1 MILLLLSLS
10 ASAGEPLPWEGVRL
24 HLSLD
29 DAPMQFRHRSDPV
42 PSAQEVTSLNET
54 LLGHLSERGV
64 KASVFF
70 NCDRMPEGEHTVEAW
85 HKAGHVVGNH
95 TFGHVRLD
103 EVGLEAWLADVDH
116 CHEVLAARLP
126 QPPTWFRYT
135 YLNHGSTAE
144 LQDATA
150 RSLAERGYRNVP
162 ITVATSDWVL
172 AFAWLDAQGDAALQ
186 ERIGQRYVQHMVEAV
201 DAARDMARWS
211 TEEEVTHTVL
221 VHVNPLNAE
230 WLDDVLDAYLARG
243 ATFVDLDTAM
253 ADPVYAMDNQ
263 YTGGAGISWLARI
276 APDEVQHH
284 GYWFGQEEGR
294 LQEEFLAGEY

>member
-1 MILLLLSLS
+1 MLLLLLSLS
-10 ASAGEPLPWEGVRL
+10 ASAGEPMHWEGVRL

-29 DAPMQFRHRSDPV
+29 DAPMQFRERSDPL
-42 PSAQEVTSLNET
+42 PSAEEVEALNQT
-54 LLGHLSERGV
+54 ILGHLSERGV
-64 KASVFF
+64 EASVFF

-85 HKAGHVVGNH
+85 HRAGHVVGNH
-95 TFGHVRLD
+95 TADHSRLD
-103 EVGLEAWLADVDH
+103 EVGPDAWLADVDR

-135 YLNHGSTAE
+135 YLNHGSTA
-144 LQDATA
+144 QVRDAAAQGLTD
-150 RSLAERGYRNVP
+150 RGYRNVP

-172 AFAWLDAQGDAALQ
+172 AFAWLDAQGDPALQ
-186 ERIGQRYVQHMVEAV
+186 ERIGQRYVQHMVDAV
-201 DAARDMARWS
+201 DAARDMARLS
-211 TEEEVTHTVL
+211 TEAEVTHTVL

-230 WLDDVLDAYLARG
+230 WLDEVLDAYAARG
-243 ATFVDLDTAM
+243 ATFVDLQAAM

-276 APDEVQHH
+276 APDKLQ